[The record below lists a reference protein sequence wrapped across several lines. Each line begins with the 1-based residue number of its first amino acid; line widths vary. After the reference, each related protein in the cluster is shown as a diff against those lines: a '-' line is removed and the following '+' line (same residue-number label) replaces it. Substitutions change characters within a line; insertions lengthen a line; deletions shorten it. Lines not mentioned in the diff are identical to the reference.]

1 MAGRD
6 GAMAPRRY
14 TAAQARLIVTSP
26 PDGSQDFYV
35 SVMVGMPLSMV
46 AAERMRLM
54 RALRGAHAGR
64 RPR

>member
-1 MAGRD
+1 MAGCD

-35 SVMVGMPLSMV
+35 SVMVGMPLPLV
-46 AAERMRLM
+46 ASERVRL
-54 RALRGAHAGR
+54 RRVVVDRFKGR
-64 RPR
+64 WS